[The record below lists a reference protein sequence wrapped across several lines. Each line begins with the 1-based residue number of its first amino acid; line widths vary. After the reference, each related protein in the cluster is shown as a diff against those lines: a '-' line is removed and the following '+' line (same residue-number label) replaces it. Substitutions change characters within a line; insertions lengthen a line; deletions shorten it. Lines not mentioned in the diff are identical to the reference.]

1 MTGYDDV
8 TPDRLPPPALYPGKV
23 TTGSKQ
29 GRLRRAVVGMTVAA
43 LLFSACATDDEA
55 LTAGEE
61 ATGAATNTGTGVLP
75 TVSGGQIDTNSLE
88 GTDTILW
95 FWAPW

>member
-1 MTGYDDV
+1 MNTNRVSAGSNPMTTNRV
-8 TPDRLPPPALYPGKV
+8 TARSNRDRVQRVIAG
-23 TTGSKQ
+23 
-29 GRLRRAVVGMTVAA
+29 AAVAA
-43 LLFSACATDDEA
+43 LLFSACAADDDQS
-55 LTAGEE
+55 L
-61 ATGAATNTGTGVLP
+61 GADGQVAAIGVLP

>member
-1 MTGYDDV
+1 M
-8 TPDRLPPPALYPGKV
+8 

-29 GRLRRAVVGMTVAA
+29 GRLRPAIVGMTVAA
-43 LLFSACATDDEA
+43 MLFSACAGDDEA

-61 ATGAATNTGTGVLP
+61 ATGATTNTGVLP